1 MKGIVFV
8 LRRVKFHYEDH
19 ASTRINIS
27 FHLKEFQDLCGSLM
41 NIHKPGP
48 KATEAADQPTS
59 FGQYSLVQ
67 GFQDNA
73 EESIL
78 IQDYSK

>member
-1 MKGIVFV
+1 
-8 LRRVKFHYEDH
+8 
-19 ASTRINIS
+19 
-27 FHLKEFQDLCGSLM
+27 M

-59 FGQYSLVQ
+59 FGPYSLVQ